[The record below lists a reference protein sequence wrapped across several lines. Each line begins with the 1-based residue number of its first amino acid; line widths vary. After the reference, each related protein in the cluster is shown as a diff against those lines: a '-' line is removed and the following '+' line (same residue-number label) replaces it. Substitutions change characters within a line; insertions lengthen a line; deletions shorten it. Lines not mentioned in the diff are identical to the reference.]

1 MLEESTGNFSST
13 RNMYDW
19 YQTNTHVIINVGL
32 KNLKEAD
39 VKVKLI
45 DETLDV
51 TCSLA
56 DGNVFRLHF
65 NLHKPIYVS
74 DSNWMVTPS
83 KLEIKLKKTDR
94 KRWQSLEHL
103 PEKSSKRLNTGS
115 GQGSSANATSSPYL
129 NSVNSSNASGVMNNR
144 SISSISPSGTSNIVC
159 TTLSPSGSRVLNATS
174 GSNGSGATSTSS
186 HNITTVH
193 KAQLLTFSGNYRNLS
208 PPKPKHDWF
217 QNDTH
222 VIVAV
227 HIRNLTDE
235 DVSVEFEEDRLDVEC
250 KCEDGTIFK
259 IDVSLHSQI
268 VPKESDYSITPSK
281 LEIRMR
287 KASKGRWSNL
297 ETSPEIIKS
306 ESSSFGPSDLGKNE
320 AGHTTIDLVQECVQ
334 SANIEPSESSK
345 TELQEFESSSPRIIT
360 TLVPIEPNSDSE
372 VSSRD
377 CNTNT
382 TTIIIET
389 VEAEPPS
396 DPPTTLIDSIGE
408 NETSL
413 EAIERRTTES
423 ILNSIIDT
431 TEEPVTLETV
441 ETSTVPDGDEI
452 HTLCEADASDHNGD
466 HQSIITITAVE
477 NENSTANLNSECV

>member
-1 MLEESTGNFSST
+1 
-13 RNMYDW
+13 MYDW

-103 PEKSSKRLNTGS
+103 PEKNSKRLNTGS
-115 GQGSSANATSSPYL
+115 GQASSANATSSPYS
-129 NSVNSSNASGVMNNR
+129 NSVNSSSNASGVSNNR
-144 SISSISPSGTSNIVC
+144 NQSGVSSSGTSGIVC
-159 TTLSPSGSRVLNATS
+159 TTTTPSGSRVANNAAS
-174 GSNGSGATSTSS
+174 GSNGSGTTSSSS

-193 KAQLLTFSGNYRNLS
+193 KAQLLTVSGNYRNLS
-208 PPKPKHDWF
+208 PTKPKHDWF

-227 HIRNLTDE
+227 HIRNLTNE
-235 DVSVEFEEDRLDVEC
+235 DVCVEFEEDRLDVEC

-268 VPKESDYSITPSK
+268 VPKESEYSITPSK

-306 ESSSFGPSDLGKNE
+306 ESSSYGSSNLGVS
-320 AGHTTIDLVQECVQ
+320 IVQ
-334 SANIEPSESSK
+334 SSLS
-345 TELQEFESSSPRIIT
+345 
-360 TLVPIEPNSDSE
+360 
-372 VSSRD
+372 
-377 CNTNT
+377 
-382 TTIIIET
+382 
-389 VEAEPPS
+389 
-396 DPPTTLIDSIGE
+396 
-408 NETSL
+408 TS
-413 EAIERRTTES
+413 
-423 ILNSIIDT
+423 
-431 TEEPVTLETV
+431 
-441 ETSTVPDGDEI
+441 
-452 HTLCEADASDHNGD
+452 
-466 HQSIITITAVE
+466 
-477 NENSTANLNSECV
+477 